1 MPGTSIK
8 KKFKKTKTNKQNSL
22 LMELISKFRRF
33 QNIENKYWIV
43 QQVKILIFVWQ
54 HFTGSE
60 VNTLLKS
67 NMFQKKKIKISI
79 ENNSSPL
86 LKI

>member
-1 MPGTSIK
+1 MK
-8 KKFKKTKTNKQNSL
+8 
-22 LMELISKFRRF
+22 LISKFRF
-33 QNIENKYWIV
+33 QNVENKYWIV
-43 QQVKILIFVWQ
+43 QQVKMLIFVWQ

-60 VNTLLKS
+60 VNTLLRS

-79 ENNSSPL
+79 ENNYSPL